1 MVQIYT
7 CQNGVRIVSEH
18 VPYVHSVTIGIWVD
32 AGSRYELPHENGI
45 THFIE
50 HMLFKGTQSR
60 TARQIAEAFD
70 RIGGE
75 INAFTSKENTCYY
88 TKVLAHHGE
97 HAMDMLADMFFNSAF
112 RQEDIE
118 REQQVVL
125 EEILMSEDAA
135 DDDIHEKLWFEMYPK
150 DALGLPI
157 LGTAQTLETFNA
169 DMIRS
174 YMDKHYAPENVVIS
188 VAGNVSTALIQHIEQ
203 LFGHYGRTEKFVKSE
218 LTYPTFTA
226 GFYMQERDIEQSHVA
241 MSYPAIDCKDSR
253 FYSFVALN
261 NLIGGNMSSRLFQE
275 VREERGLA
283 YTIFSYETAY
293 ADVGAFTIYGSTSN
307 KQMPVLLQTIDD
319 TLASIVKSGIT
330 YEELSNAKEQLKASV
345 VLGIESMETRMSRNG
360 KAELIYGKHKTI
372 DDVIAGVDAISM
384 EACQEL
390 IEEMLTKE
398 RAIAIIQGT
407 EDNE

>member
-18 VPYVHSVTIGIWVD
+18 VPYVRSVTIGIWVD

-50 HMLFKGTQSR
+50 HMLFKGTHTRS
-60 TARQIAEAFD
+60 ARQIAEAFD

-88 TKVLAHHGE
+88 TKVLDHHGE
-97 HAMDMLADMFFNSAF
+97 HAIDMLADMFFNSALK
-112 RQEDIE
+112 DDDLE
-118 REQQVVL
+118 RERQVVG

-135 DDDIHEKLWFEMYPK
+135 DDDIHEKLWYEMYPK

-157 LGTAQTLETFNA
+157 LGTEETLETFDAN
-169 DMIRS
+169 MIRN

-188 VAGNVSTALIQHIEQ
+188 VAGNVSAALIRHIEK
-203 LFGHYGRTEKFVKSE
+203 LFGHYEPTEKFVKSE
-218 LTYPTFTA
+218 LTFPAFTA
-226 GFYMQERDIEQSHVA
+226 GSYTQQRDIEQSHVA
-241 MSYPAIDCKDSR
+241 MSYPAISCKDKD
-253 FYSFVALN
+253 FYPFVALN

-275 VREERGLA
+275 VREDRGLA

-293 ADVGAFTIYGSTSN
+293 ADVGAFTIYSSTTN
-307 KQMPVLLQTIDD
+307 KQMPLLLQTIDD
-319 TLASIVKSGIT
+319 ALQDILQNGIT
-330 YEELSNAKEQLKASV
+330 HEELNNAKEQLKASV

-360 KAELIYGKHKTI
+360 KAELIFGRHKTI
-372 DDVIAGVDAISM
+372 DDVLDGVEAISM
-384 EACQEL
+384 EACDRL
-390 IEEMLTKE
+390 IQQMLTKE
-398 RAIAIIQGT
+398 RAIAIIEGT
-407 EDNE
+407 EQE